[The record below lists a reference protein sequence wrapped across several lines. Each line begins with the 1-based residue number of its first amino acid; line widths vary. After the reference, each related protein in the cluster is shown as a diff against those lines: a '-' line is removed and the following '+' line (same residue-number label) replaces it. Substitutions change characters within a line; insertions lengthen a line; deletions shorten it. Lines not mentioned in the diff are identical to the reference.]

1 MTDDKKTR
9 PDGPMGETNMSDARD
24 PRTKMPASFGR
35 RSFLFA
41 AAGTGAAGLAA
52 VSGTARAAAP
62 EQAVAEPAG
71 EAQGYRVTGH
81 VARYYRSTRL

>member
-1 MTDDKKTR
+1 
-9 PDGPMGETNMSDARD
+9 MSDTRD
-24 PRTKMPASFGR
+24 TRTKVPASFGR

-52 VSGTARAAAP
+52 ISGAARAATP
-62 EQAVAEPAG
+62 EEAAQAEPDGAG
-71 EAQGYRVTGH
+71 KGYRVTGH

>member
-1 MTDDKKTR
+1 MRETSNG
-9 PDGPMGETNMSDARD
+9 PAGPMGEETMSDAHD
-24 PRTKMPASFGR
+24 SRTKGPASYGR

-52 VSGTARAAAP
+52 VSGAARAATP
-62 EQAVAEPAG
+62 EEARAEPDG
-71 EAQGYRVTGH
+71 RSQGYRVTGH

>member
-1 MTDDKKTR
+1 MTEDRKTR
-9 PDGPMGETNMSDARD
+9 ATGPMGDTNMSDERE
-24 PRTKMPASFGR
+24 PRTKLPASFGR

-52 VSGTARAAAP
+52 ASGAAKAATP
-62 EQAVAEPAG
+62 EQAVAEPDG
-71 EAQGYRVTGH
+71 TSQGYRVTGH